1 MNMKKITIEING
13 QTAEIAQKNCAR
25 VDEAIALRALLLR
38 VKENLPPK
46 GGNADVLTVQS
57 ALVPLDKLGEAASAP
72 PPPAET

>member
-38 VKENLPPK
+38 VKESLPK
-46 GGNADVLTVQS
+46 SYLERY
-57 ALVPLDKLGEAASAP
+57 LGVKFMEK
-72 PPPAET
+72 EDEG

>member
-38 VKENLPPK
+38 VKENLPK
-46 GGNADVLTVQS
+46 SYLE
-57 ALVPLDKLGEAASAP
+57 KYLGVKFMEK
-72 PPPAET
+72 EDEG